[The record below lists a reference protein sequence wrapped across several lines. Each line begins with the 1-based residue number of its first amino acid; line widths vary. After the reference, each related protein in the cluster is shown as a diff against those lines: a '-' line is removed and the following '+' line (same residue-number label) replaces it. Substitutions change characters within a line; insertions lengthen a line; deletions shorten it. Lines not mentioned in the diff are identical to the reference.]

1 MKTICGVVVILC
13 MTLLSDAKVFKRCEL
28 AKELSQNTLIERS
41 FISHCEFSK
50 KLNIH
55 SLKLSI
61 KVCVYKQ
68 GSVWWKLRV
77 MQIHRK
83 LKSFQI

>member
-1 MKTICGVVVILC
+1 MKIVCGVVVILC

-50 KLNIH
+50 IKIFIH
-55 SLKLSI
+55 
-61 KVCVYKQ
+61 
-68 GSVWWKLRV
+68 
-77 MQIHRK
+77 
-83 LKSFQI
+83 